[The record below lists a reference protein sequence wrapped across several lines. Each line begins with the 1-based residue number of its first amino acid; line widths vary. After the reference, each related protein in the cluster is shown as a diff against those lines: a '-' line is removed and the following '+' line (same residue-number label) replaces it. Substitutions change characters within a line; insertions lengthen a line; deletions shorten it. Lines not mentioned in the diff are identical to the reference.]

1 MTTSGSR
8 SMSKTAA
15 RSPRRV
21 VGLMSG
27 TSADGVDAAIVNF
40 IPRGKPVLA
49 AFATYPYSPAVRR
62 RVLEISRAERV
73 SLDELVHLDFL
84 LGEIF
89 AQAVIAVARDARI
102 ALGSID
108 LVGSHGQTVRHLPEG
123 AKFCGRFIRGTLQIG
138 QAAVIAERTGIT
150 TVADFRP
157 RDIAAGGLGAP
168 LVPYTDW
175 LMFTDRRLTRAVQ
188 NIGGIA
194 NVTYLPAG
202 GGAGEIV
209 AFDTGPG
216 NMIID
221 YLVAAI
227 TGGRKRFDRGG
238 RIGAAG
244 KVHRPTLRGLMKMA
258 YFRRTPPKAT
268 GRELFGADFAEKLLL
283 RARDDGLSDADI
295 VATATAF
302 TAASIADAY
311 NRHLP
316 KCPDE
321 VILCGGG
328 ARNPLLV
335 ARLEDRLGGVK
346 IMASDALGIDPDAK
360 EAVSFA
366 MLARLTALAQPGNAP
381 AATGAA
387 HPVVLGSITPA
398 TRKRR

>member
-1 MTTSGSR
+1 MRTSR
-8 SMSKTAA
+8 SRSKTHAA
-15 RSPRRV
+15 SPGRV

-27 TSADGVDAAIVNF
+27 TSADGVDAAIVDF
-40 IPRGKPVLA
+40 STSGKPSLA
-49 AFATYPYSPAVRR
+49 AFATFPYSPSVRR
-62 RVLEISRAERV
+62 RVLEISHAECV
-73 SLDELVHLDFL
+73 SLDELVRLDFL

-89 AQAVIAVARDARI
+89 AQAVIALARDSGV

-108 LVGSHGQTVRHLPEG
+108 LVGSHGQTVRHLPQR
-123 AKFCGRFIRGTLQIG
+123 AKYCGREIRGTMQIG
-138 QAAVIAERTGIT
+138 QPAVIAERTGIT
-150 TVADFRP
+150 TVADFRS

-168 LVPYTDW
+168 LVPYADW
-175 LMFTDRRLTRAVQ
+175 LMFTDRRLSRAVQ

-202 GGAGEIV
+202 AGAGQII

-221 YLVAAI
+221 HLVAAE

-238 RIGAAG
+238 RIAATGA
-244 KVHRPTLRGLMKMA
+244 VHRPTLRRLMKAA
-258 YFRRTPPKAT
+258 YFRRTPPKTT
-268 GRELFGADFAEKLLL
+268 GRELFEHRFAEKLLKQ
-283 RARDDGLSDADI
+283 AGAGGLSTADI
-295 VATATAF
+295 IATATDF

-311 NRHLP
+311 RRHLP
-316 KCPDE
+316 ARPDE

-335 ARLEDRLGGVK
+335 AMLEARLGGMKV
-346 IMASDALGIDPDAK
+346 MTTDALGINPDAK

-366 MLARLTALAQPGNAP
+366 LLARLSVGARAGNAP
-381 AATGAA
+381 TATGAS

-398 TRKRR
+398 TRKR